1 MPRLVDR
8 TGQRFGKLL
17 VLARNGTNHY
27 KKVLWRCRCD
37 CGNETDV
44 VAGALV
50 TGNTSS
56 CGCVIPNLKHGGWN
70 KSSYNT
76 WRAMMRRCYNP
87 KDKDFYKYGAKGIY
101 VYAPWHD
108 YATFAQAVGEPVGD
122 QTLDRIDPYGSYTP
136 DNCRWASLTT
146 QNRNVRM
153 SKRNKSGV
161 LGVLSI
167 NGRWYAQITAK
178 RQIFRSKPFGSI
190 EEAAVARKA
199 LERLHWCGAS

>member
-8 TGQRFGKLL
+8 TGQRFGKLV

-56 CGCVIPNLKHGGWN
+56 CGCVIPNLKHGGTG

-87 KDKDFYKYGAKGIY
+87 KDKDFPKYGARGVY

-108 YATFAQAVGEPVGD
+108 YATFAKDVGEPKID
-122 QTLDRIDPYGSYTP
+122 QTLDRIDPYGNYTP
-136 DNCRWASLTT
+136 DNCRWASPTT
-146 QNRNVRM
+146 QCRNIRM

-161 LGVLSI
+161 CGVLNI
-167 NGRWYAQITAK
+167 RGRWYAQITAK
-178 RQIFRSKPFGSI
+178 RRVFRSKPFNSI
-190 EEAAVARKA
+190 EDAAVARKD
-199 LERLHWCGAS
+199 LERLHWGGAS